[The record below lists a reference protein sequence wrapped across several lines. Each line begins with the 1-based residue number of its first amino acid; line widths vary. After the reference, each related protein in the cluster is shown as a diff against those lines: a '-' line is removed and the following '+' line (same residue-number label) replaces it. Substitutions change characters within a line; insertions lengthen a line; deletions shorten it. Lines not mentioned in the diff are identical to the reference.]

1 MSELS
6 DKIETLE
13 KMKESFLEVL
23 KDLYKK
29 NIGGEINLRWFPL
42 ADFPEEVEESYF
54 LIEGSSPLNHYATV
68 YPFKKNVM
76 IDKSDEDR
84 KGYDKGIAQKVEKG
98 FKKLGYKLEYYKI
111 VNGVGGYQTS

>member
-13 KMKESFLEVL
+13 KMNESFLEVL

-29 NIGGEINLRWFPL
+29 SIGGEINLRWFSL
-42 ADFPEEVEESYF
+42 NDIPEEVKDSYF
-54 LIEGSSPLNHYATV
+54 MIEGSSPLNNYAMV
-68 YPFKKNVM
+68 YPFKKIVI
-76 IDKSDEDR
+76 IDKFREDE

-98 FKKLGYKLEYYKI
+98 FKKLGYKTKVYEKDRWK
-111 VNGVGGYQTS
+111 